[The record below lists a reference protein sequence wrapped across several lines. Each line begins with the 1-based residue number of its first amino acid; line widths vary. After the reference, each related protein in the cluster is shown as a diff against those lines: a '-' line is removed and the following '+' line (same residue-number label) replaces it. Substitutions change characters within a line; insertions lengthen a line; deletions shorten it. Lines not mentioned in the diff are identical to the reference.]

1 MSTSVNPNDQR
12 RASSRG
18 AILRAAVESLAKH
31 GYAQSRMTAIASA
44 AGISRTALYKHF
56 PTKADLLVALNDFL
70 IRDWEEWVGELAESS
85 TDVSQFLDSWIGEA
99 LSDSW
104 RIPAAQVLT
113 SPDTREDLERAGR
126 DTQDAIRS
134 VKRILTRVFRS
145 GVESGELRPDLDVP
159 ATAHA
164 LQSVV
169 YALINSRSMDRPA
182 PAIER
187 RRDVRAL
194 ADALLYGIR
203 GTTVAP
209 GTTSTRSGA
218 TVESVTSRGDHAG
231 RGG

>member
-1 MSTSVNPNDQR
+1 MGTSVNPNNQR

-56 PTKADLLVALNDFL
+56 PTKADLLIALNDFL
-70 IRDWEEWVGELAESS
+70 IRDWEEWMGELAESS
-85 TDVSQFLDSWIGEA
+85 TDVAEFLDSWIRDA

-113 SPDTREDLERAGR
+113 ARDTREDLERAGR

-134 VKRILTRVFRS
+134 VKRILTRVLRS
-145 GVESGELRPDLDVP
+145 GVASGELRPDLDVL

-182 PAIER
+182 PTVER
-187 RRDVRAL
+187 RRDVQAL
-194 ADALLYGIR
+194 ADALLHGIR
-203 GTTVAP
+203 RSRVGVAP
-209 GTTSTRSGA
+209 QATS
-218 TVESVTSRGDHAG
+218 AG
-231 RGG
+231 SELDVPDGVARRGG